1 MSTAREDILAR
12 IRAAN
17 RPGGRRDATAALRE
31 QLGRTEAQLLP
42 ARATGEGAAL
52 VDNFVSSAEQS
63 GASVARVAGRSRVP
77 AEIAAYLSRAGLG
90 SDIVIAPHPLFEDM
104 PWRAVP
110 RLTLRRGRAAASDAV
125 GVTPAVAG
133 IAETGTLLVH
143 SGATLPN
150 TLYFLPET
158 HIAVL
163 REVDIVGAYEHAWDR
178 MRHAVPAAEWPPRTA
193 TLITGPSRTSDIE
206 KTLQIGVHGPRR
218 LHIVVIDGEET

>member
-17 RPGGRRDATAALRE
+17 GAGRRRGRTAALDER
-31 QLGRTEAQLLP
+31 LGRTEAHLLP
-42 ARATGEGAAL
+42 ARATGHGASL
-52 VDNFVSSAEQS
+52 IDNFITEAEYS
-63 GASVARVAGRSRVP
+63 GASVAHAATRSRVP

-90 SDIVIAPHPLFEDM
+90 SDIVIAPHPLFADM
-104 PWRAVP
+104 PWHAVP
-110 RLTLRRGRAAASDAV
+110 RLVLRRGRAAASDTV

-163 REVDIVGAYEHAWDR
+163 RAVDIVGAYEHAWDR
-178 MRHAVPAAEWPPRTA
+178 MRHAVPDADWPPRTA

-218 LHIVVIDGEET
+218 LHIVMIDGEET